1 MTELAQIY
9 LGNIYQDSDL
19 AQLVLTQTC
28 LQVDLSQS
36 DRHKGRIHAHTDNE
50 ITVGIIKSRDRLL
63 HSGDV
68 FKTESQ
74 NLLVVHLQEQKLLVI
89 DFSAVEN
96 EVAPA
101 QLVHLGHVLGNHHH
115 PIALQNGQIYI
126 QLGTEAQNI
135 EKIIRDTQIPGL
147 QIKYE
152 TRNSLNK
159 VTFASHSH

>member
-1 MTELAQIY
+1 MTELAQTY

-28 LQVDLSQS
+28 LKVYLTQS
-36 DRHKGRIHAHTDNE
+36 DRHKGRIYAHTDTN

-63 HSGDV
+63 DSGDV

-74 NLLVVHLQEQKLLVI
+74 KLLLVYLQEQKLLVI
-89 DFSAVEN
+89 DFSALGNDVSS
-96 EVAPA
+96 A
-101 QLVHLGHVLGNHHH
+101 QLVYLGHVLGNHHY

-126 QLGTEAQNI
+126 QLTTEPKII
-135 EKIIRDTQIPGL
+135 EKIIRDTQISGL

-152 TRNSLNK
+152 TRNSLDK
-159 VTFASHSH
+159 VTFSSHSH